1 MIEQLK
7 REPVGEKELQK
18 ARNLITTQMIFLRDS
33 PFGVVNVLGESEGVS
48 DWKLYVDLPRMVTA
62 VTAADIQ
69 RVVNTYF
76 DDDNRTVGY
85 FIPKEE
91 QS

>member
-1 MIEQLK
+1 
-7 REPVGEKELQK
+7 
-18 ARNLITTQMIFLRDS
+18 
-33 PFGVVNVLGESEGVS
+33 
-48 DWKLYVDLPRMVTA
+48 
-62 VTAADIQ
+62 VTAADIL

-91 QS
+91 Q